1 MIDGQLRR
9 GYYAAL
15 EKEAAT
21 VIGSATFDTVTGA
34 AGQSLLQVARL
45 AQAELQATGYAP
57 DVMLASPADAAAM
70 DLALMEATLLGAV
83 AGTRPWGLT
92 VIPVTGLTTS
102 YVGDVRT
109 AVSWLEKI
117 GVQIYITD
125 SHEDLFIKNVF
136 VILAEGRSAFA
147 VTQPA
152 AMRELAVTAAP

>member
-1 MIDGQLRR
+1 
-9 GYYAAL
+9 
-15 EKEAAT
+15 
-21 VIGSATFDTVTGA
+21 
-34 AGQSLLQVARL
+34 
-45 AQAELQATGYAP
+45 
-57 DVMLASPADAAAM
+57 
-70 DLALMEATLLGAV
+70 
-83 AGTRPWGLT
+83 
-92 VIPVTGLTTS
+92 VTGLTTS